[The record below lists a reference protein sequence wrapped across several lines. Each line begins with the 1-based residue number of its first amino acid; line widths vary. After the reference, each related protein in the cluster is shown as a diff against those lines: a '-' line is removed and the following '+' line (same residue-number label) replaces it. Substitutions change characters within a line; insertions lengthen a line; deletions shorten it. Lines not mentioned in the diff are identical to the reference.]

1 MEVQDHSIMVHRD
14 HWTPEYIALLCGIAN
29 AGGGTLVVES
39 TSKVFGA
46 GRRKMRRPFEQIP
59 KLVEKE
65 LGIEC
70 STEPVLDGSVLCL
83 EIIVPAAEKP
93 ISYEGVYWLFVDDYN
108 TRSTRKAVQD
118 VLNGERPA
126 SASSSDS
133 WELQPQPDARLAGLN
148 TEVFLA
154 LVTLKA
160 ESPNIATDSLAGTLM
175 RRMSDMGLIG
185 RRSDELTNASV
196 LLLHNDPKKF
206 IPGARIELRLMGQE
220 ERELLNHEVSGALVH
235 QLNETLRL
243 LFEQYL
249 PMGMVTAGGI
259 EEDRS
264 FALNLPPRD
273 AVRGALLLALAHR
286 DYTQDTPIHVEVNPE
301 QLVITHPI
309 DMFTSDDIDII
320 GTGENMIVSRPSA
333 NPLLARALQT
343 LGIATEQETHH
354 DAIAHM
360 CEEAGLAAPS
370 FEQHQDGARTVFML
384 GQEQNPQKS
393 SPPPGQ
399 VLQGS
404 AGDPEP
410 QPQRAST
417 IVGLTGTVSK
427 DAPFSARSIA
437 AANEL
442 DLTSTDEYVLRV
454 LHSNGRATAV
464 RIATVL
470 GVSESTVRRAFRKLR
485 KHGIIERVGS
495 DKAGY
500 WRVNI

>member
-1 MEVQDHSIMVHRD
+1 MEAQSHPIMVHRD
-14 HWTPEYIALLCGIAN
+14 HWTPEHMALLCGIAN

-39 TSKVFGA
+39 TSKVFGP

-59 KLVEKE
+59 QLVEKE
-65 LGIEC
+65 LGIDC

-83 EIIVPAAEKP
+83 EINVPAAQSP
-93 ISYEGVYWLFVDDYN
+93 ISYEGVYWLFIDDYN
-108 TRSTRKAVQD
+108 TRSTRKAVQA
-118 VLNGERPA
+118 VINGETPSTSRNTE
-126 SASSSDS
+126 S
-133 WELQPQPDARLAGLN
+133 WELQPQPDARLGGLN
-148 TEVFLA
+148 TEAFLA

-160 ESPNIATDSLAGTLM
+160 ESPNIATDSIAGTLM
-175 RRMSDMGLIG
+175 RRMSEMGLVG
-185 RRSDELTNASV
+185 RQNDILTNASV

-206 IPGARIELRLMGQE
+206 IPGAEVKLRLMSQDG
-220 ERELLNHEVSGALVH
+220 RELLSNVVGGALVH

-249 PMGMVTAGGI
+249 PMGMVSAGSI
-259 EEDRS
+259 EDDRT

-273 AVRGALLLALAHR
+273 AVRDTLLLALTHKNYVQGA
-286 DYTQDTPIHVEVNPE
+286 PIQVEVNPE
-301 QLVITHPI
+301 QLTIMHPI
-309 DMFTSDDIDII
+309 DTLTGDDEGLA
-320 GTGENMIVSRPSA
+320 GTNETDAPLAPAA

-343 LGIATEQETHH
+343 LGIADEADLHH
-354 DAIAHM
+354 EAIINKCRA
-360 CEEAGLAAPS
+360 AGLAAPA
-370 FEQHQDGARTVFML
+370 FEQHQDGARTVFTL
-384 GQEQNPQKS
+384 NSAEKQLLS
-393 SPPPGQ
+393 APPGR
-399 VLQGS
+399 VS
-404 AGDPEP
+404 HDFAGD
-410 QPQRAST
+410 QASQSQQAGAL
-417 IVGLTGTVSK
+417 VGLAGAITK
-427 DAPFSARSIA
+427 DTPFSARSIA

-500 WRVNI
+500 WRVNV